1 MAVSLSKGQRAS
13 IDNSLK
19 LGLIGLGWDINKY
32 DGGHS
37 FDLDASV
44 FLLGANGKVVR
55 DEDFI
60 FYNNLV
66 GRDGAIVHQGDNLT
80 GNGEGDDEVIVIDFT
95 KIPPEIEKIAITIT
109 IHDAEAR
116 NQNFGQISNAYARF
130 ARMRDEFDLQ
140 GETLLQFDL
149 EEEFSIETSLVV
161 CEVYRKNGEW
171 KFNAVAAGYKGGLE
185 TLCRNYGVNI

>member
-1 MAVSLSKGQRAS
+1 MAVSLSKGQRAT
-13 IDNSLK
+13 IDNSLR
-19 LGLIGLGWDINKY
+19 LGLIGLGWDTNRY
-32 DGGHS
+32 DGGYD

-44 FLLGANGKVVR
+44 FLLGADDKVVR
-55 DEDFI
+55 DEDFV

-66 GRDGAIVHQGDNLT
+66 GRDGAVVHQGDNLT
-80 GNGEGDDEVIVIDFT
+80 GNGSGDDEVIVIDFS
-95 KIPPEIEKIAITIT
+95 KIPQDIHKIAVTIT
-109 IHDAEAR
+109 IHEAEAR

-149 EEEFSIETSLVV
+149 EEEFSIETSLVI

-171 KFNAVAAGYKGGLE
+171 KFKAVASGYKGGLE
-185 TLCRNYGVNI
+185 TLCRNYGVNL